1 MSLTGDPRTD
11 RMVAVA
17 SRLIGAVR
25 EFNTE
30 EVAAALDE
38 AQATDGQGLAAL
50 VVTLAAM
57 VPYDAT
63 PGDLLN
69 WVGHREEFD
78 RLVAL
83 GVDPASAATIIHN
96 LRRGHGGSH

>member
-1 MSLTGDPRTD
+1 MSLTGDELTD

-25 EFNTE
+25 EFDTE

-38 AQATDGQGLAAL
+38 AQAIDSQGLAAL

-63 PGDLLN
+63 PGELLS
-69 WVGHREEFD
+69 WVAYREEFD
-78 RLVAL
+78 RLVAI
-83 GVDPASAATIIHN
+83 GIDPATAATIIHN
-96 LRRGHGGSH
+96 QRRGHGPH